1 MRQERKQA
9 LVSPSQKLGGHYEEL
24 VCAYLQEA
32 GLRLLERN
40 YLSRHGEIDII
51 CLDRN
56 TLVFVEVRF
65 RRKQKHGHALET
77 VNLRKQRKL
86 VQTAK
91 VYLQRKRLYGE
102 MACRFDVV
110 GVVMEDDKPVY
121 HWIRNA
127 FQ

>member
-1 MRQERKQA
+1 MPQERKA
-9 LVSPSQKLGGHYEEL
+9 TLTSPSQKLGVHYEDL
-24 VCAYLQEA
+24 VCAHLQEA

-40 YLSRHGEIDII
+40 YLSRRGEIDII

-56 TLVFVEVRF
+56 TLVFVEVRY

-77 VNLRKQRKL
+77 VNLRKQQKL
-86 VQTAK
+86 IQTAK
-91 VYLQRKRLYGE
+91 VYLQRKRLFGQIT
-102 MACRFDVV
+102 CRFDVV
-110 GVVMEDDKPVY
+110 GVVMEDGKPVY